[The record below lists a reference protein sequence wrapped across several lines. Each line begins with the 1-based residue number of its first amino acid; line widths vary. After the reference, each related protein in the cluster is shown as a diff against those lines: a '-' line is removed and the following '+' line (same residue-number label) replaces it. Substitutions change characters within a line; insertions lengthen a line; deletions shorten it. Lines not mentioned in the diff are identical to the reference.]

1 MSSTTNLK
9 YAVYY
14 SFETPEKLIKN
25 EESLVMP
32 TLNMIGSI
40 GGTVGIFIEFDFFNT
55 ILKMINLGKIVLHK
69 MMTKYTDSVFR
80 ALPKTFLSNNP
91 KTRYLGCCI
100 MSTYSL
106 LPIYIFHIVSIISFI
121 SFSIKGQRSLGLDHH

>member
-9 YAVYY
+9 YAMYY
-14 SFETPEKLIKN
+14 SFEAPEKLIKN

-55 ILKMINLGKIVLHK
+55 ILKMINLGKIVLLK
-69 MMTKYTDSVFR
+69 
-80 ALPKTFLSNNP
+80 
-91 KTRYLGCCI
+91 
-100 MSTYSL
+100 
-106 LPIYIFHIVSIISFI
+106 
-121 SFSIKGQRSLGLDHH
+121 IKGKWMTTLILYSEHFPKHFCQIIQKQDILNVAS

>member
-1 MSSTTNLK
+1 M
-9 YAVYY
+9 YY

-55 ILKMINLGKIVLHK
+55 ILKMINLGKIVLLK
-69 MMTKYTDSVFR
+69 M
-80 ALPKTFLSNNP
+80 
-91 KTRYLGCCI
+91 
-100 MSTYSL
+100 
-106 LPIYIFHIVSIISFI
+106 
-121 SFSIKGQRSLGLDHH
+121 KGKL